1 MRFLILASFAF
12 VISVALLAAC
22 NSKEAIISKLPSGTP
37 GQSKAPPPNPVQ
49 GNTPAPNPADNVR
62 RITAEELHKLWEKKD
77 VLIIDT
83 RPEPDYKASHIPGA
97 ISIPTNMV
105 AAKVDELPRDKMIVA
120 YCT

>member
-1 MRFLILASFAF
+1 MRFLILASLGF
-12 VISVALLAAC
+12 VISIAMLAAC
-22 NSKEAIISKLPSGTP
+22 NSKEAVISKLPSGTP
-37 GQSKAPPPNPVQ
+37 PAQS
-49 GNTPAPNPADNVR
+49 NTPAPPPADNAR

-83 RPEPDYKASHIPGA
+83 RGEPDYKASHIPGA
-97 ISIPTNMV
+97 ISIPSNVV